1 MTIHQERYAVC
12 WTKSGQIISVV
23 PFLKPETTAPSYV
36 MAQSLVTPSW
46 CHREVVLPRRKGMV
60 DIGRFLL
67 WKMRVHGFPSWK
79 KSSMATQSVK
89 RHRDCY
95 WSHLAMGQFRVVS
108 RKSMKTQHT
117 FVVRST
123 MILQSNGNFLLLCAL
138 ETSGLIDYCTVSS
151 VI

>member
-1 MTIHQERYAVC
+1 
-12 WTKSGQIISVV
+12 
-23 PFLKPETTAPSYV
+23 
-36 MAQSLVTPSW
+36 
-46 CHREVVLPRRKGMV
+46 MV

-138 ETSGLIDYCTVSS
+138 EPSGLIDYYTVSS